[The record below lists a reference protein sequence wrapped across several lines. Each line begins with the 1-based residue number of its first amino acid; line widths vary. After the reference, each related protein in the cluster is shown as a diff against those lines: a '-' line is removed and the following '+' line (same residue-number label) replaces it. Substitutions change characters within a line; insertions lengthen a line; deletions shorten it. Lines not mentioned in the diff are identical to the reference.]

1 MSKLESLTPIR
12 EVVATHGVNAVV
24 QFSVLISTIAIMFFY
39 SPWLTVVSVGGLVFT
54 VFLTVTLMP
63 LTRRLSQQSLIHRA
77 SQSTS
82 LVETLRAYDTVRGL
96 GLGTVRRMHWQQS
109 FLAATAVGVTQGKL
123 SIVRNACTGFI
134 NSTEQIIFLAVGIT
148 GILDREITLGV
159 LFAFVAMRARL
170 AGAVVVIIELLQR
183 FSILQVHTNRILDIL
198 NATPL
203 PTGPIGAVKVD
214 VVGRLQA
221 VGLGFAYTDGVSIV
235 SNFNCHIENGANVVI
250 KGPSGCGK
258 TTLLRLLA
266 GHLEASTGQILVDGL
281 ERSVWDQQVLIS
293 QSACVLQSDQLFQ
306 GTIAENI
313 SAFSA
318 IPDLSRVRL
327 AAVRA
332 ECWADIQALPMRT
345 ETLVGEAGTGLSGG
359 QIQRLT
365 LARALYRE
373 PKILFLDEATGHLD
387 VQTEKR
393 VLDNISALGITTVS
407 VAHRPDAIALSDQV
421 IDLGRAD
428 SH

>member
-1 MSKLESLTPIR
+1 
-12 EVVATHGVNAVV
+12 
-24 QFSVLISTIAIMFFY
+24 
-39 SPWLTVVSVGGLVFT
+39 
-54 VFLTVTLMP
+54 MP
-63 LTRRLSQQSLIHRA
+63 LSRRLSQQSLIHRA

-96 GLGTVRRMHWQQS
+96 GLAAVRRLHWQQS
-109 FLAATAVGVTQGKL
+109 FLAATAVSVSQGKM
-123 SIVRNACTGFI
+123 SIFRNACTGFI
-134 NSTEQIIFLAVGIT
+134 NSTEQIVFLAVGIA
-148 GILDREITLGV
+148 GILEREITLGI

-170 AGAVVVIIELLQR
+170 AGAAVVVTELLQR
-183 FSILQVHTNRILDIL
+183 FSLLRVHTDRVLDIL

-203 PTGPIGAVKVD
+203 PAGPVGGARLRVAGD
-214 VVGRLQA
+214 LQA
-221 VGLGFAYTDGVSIV
+221 VGLGFAYTDGDSVI
-235 SNFNCHIENGANVVI
+235 SNFHCRIENGTNVVI
-250 KGPSGCGK
+250 TGPSGCGK

-266 GHLEASTGQILVDGL
+266 GHLQASAGHVLIDGL
-281 ERSVWDQQVLIS
+281 ERALWDQQVLID

-318 IPDLSRVRL
+318 TPDLARIRL

-332 ECWADIQALPMRT
+332 ECWTDIQALPMRT
-345 ETLVGEAGTGLSGG
+345 ETLIGEAGTGLSGG

-373 PKILFLDEATGHLD
+373 PRILFLDEATSHLD

-393 VLDNISALGITTVS
+393 VLANVSALGITTVS

-421 IDLGRAD
+421 IDLGKVGTR
-428 SH
+428 